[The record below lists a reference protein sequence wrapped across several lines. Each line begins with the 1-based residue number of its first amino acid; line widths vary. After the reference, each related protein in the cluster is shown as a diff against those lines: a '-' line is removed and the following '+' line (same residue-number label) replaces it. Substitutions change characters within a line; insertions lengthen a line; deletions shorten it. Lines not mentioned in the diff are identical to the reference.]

1 MNASL
6 ISILIPMFLFYN
18 SNGNNNPNATTSPG
32 SKSVQNH
39 MYDNVK
45 RNETSD
51 LSLSEQSS
59 FTTSPQTERKDHQ
72 NHQNHHQQATSNGSL
87 DRSESPTKLGMVS
100 SKMLIV
106 TIFDHKHFKCY
117 KCLILWVK
125 LKTVVSQLCGVFFIK
140 LIVTR

>member
-1 MNASL
+1 
-6 ISILIPMFLFYN
+6 
-18 SNGNNNPNATTSPG
+18 
-32 SKSVQNH
+32 

-100 SKMLIV
+100 NKMLLVV
-106 TIFDHKHFKCY
+106 TIFGHKYFFK
-117 KCLILWVK
+117 KE
-125 LKTVVSQLCGVFFIK
+125 TFFIRPMAFYDFA
-140 LIVTR
+140 LYVIVIHSRFFSGFMHLD

>member
-1 MNASL
+1 MSFSIKFGELRCKNARTGLRLKRLSVPHITGEPCL
-6 ISILIPMFLFYN
+6 ISSLIPMFLFYN

-72 NHQNHHQQATSNGSL
+72 NHHQQATSNGSL

-100 SKMLIV
+100 SKMLISNSNN
-106 TIFDHKHFKCY
+106 F
-117 KCLILWVK
+117 
-125 LKTVVSQLCGVFFIK
+125 
-140 LIVTR
+140 

>member
-1 MNASL
+1 
-6 ISILIPMFLFYN
+6 
-18 SNGNNNPNATTSPG
+18 
-32 SKSVQNH
+32 

-100 SKMLIV
+100 NKMLLCSNNFWSSV
-106 TIFDHKHFKCY
+106 FFKGNIFDQAY
-117 KCLILWVK
+117 RI
-125 LKTVVSQLCGVFFIK
+125 S
-140 LIVTR
+140 